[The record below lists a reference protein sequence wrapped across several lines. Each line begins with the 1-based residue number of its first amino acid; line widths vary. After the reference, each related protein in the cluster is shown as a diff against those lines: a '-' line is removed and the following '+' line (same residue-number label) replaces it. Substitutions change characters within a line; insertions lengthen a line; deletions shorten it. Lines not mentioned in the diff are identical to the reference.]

1 MPTLSLS
8 PSFFRQNRV
17 FHWIPLDKIRKGSEK
32 WNSSAPR
39 EVHVPRRC
47 PRMSA
52 WISLNDNNDLG
63 GTRSDLKKKNGKRSI
78 TADAAKGGQVEG
90 NFSAFTA
97 AVSRR
102 NSPCDWREKER
113 QGELDGWFQIRDK
126 KLLSKVFDLRY
137 KFRIRSSQWTR
148 ARHTFT
154 RAQTSERRGQKGRWN
169 SMEAEISIA
178 SKIAGNIYPIVEKE
192 VCVVHANRAME
203 FHFPRSPSF
212 LTSAFPR
219 WKRRL
224 ISFQLDGRHENL
236 TSWFDVIRVT

>member
-63 GTRSDLKKKNGKRSI
+63 GTRSDLKKKNSKRSI

-126 KLLSKVFDLRY
+126 KLLLKVFDSRY

-154 RAQTSERRGQKGRWN
+154 RAQTSERRDDEILWRQKFRSLRKSLETFIRSWRRRCVSFTRIEQWN
-169 SMEAEISIA
+169 SIFLD
-178 SKIAGNIYPIVEKE
+178 PL
-192 VCVVHANRAME
+192 H
-203 FHFPRSPSF
+203 FLHLHFP
-212 LTSAFPR
+212 
-219 WKRRL
+219 
-224 ISFQLDGRHENL
+224 DGNA
-236 TSWFDVIRVT
+236 D